1 MLAQAALDRYYEEVG
16 AAADPGGRLL
26 AIARVVRSLHV
37 MHLFQDANGRL
48 NVYLL
53 LPRLLLEQGFAPVIH
68 LDMGVMFNGGWSLD
82 RIVGVLRAGQ
92 PSTEGWMPA
101 SGTDGR
107 PSRDITW
114 NWAAGLPRPV
124 RPAGPVVTIAPG
136 AGRIEPPGDPR
147 ARLGDVQRQ
156 AAEAERQRDDRG
168 PGRAADAPGAT
179 RGPAS

>member
-92 PSTEGWMPA
+92 PSTQAWMPA
-101 SGTDGR
+101 SSTAGR
-107 PSRDITW
+107 PPRDITW
-114 NWAAGLPRPV
+114 NWAAGLPRPG

-168 PGRAADAPGAT
+168 PGRAADALGAT